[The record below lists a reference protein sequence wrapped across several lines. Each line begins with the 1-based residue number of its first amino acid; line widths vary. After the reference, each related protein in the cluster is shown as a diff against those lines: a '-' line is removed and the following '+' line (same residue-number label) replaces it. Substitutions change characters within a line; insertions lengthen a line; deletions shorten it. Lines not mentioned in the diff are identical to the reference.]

1 MRLTVLTSLSASL
14 LAFGVTA
21 CAAPTAASGTA
32 RTAFWLRP
40 PATAAELER
49 TLSAAQTAGFTDV
62 LLEGFYH
69 GRVAW
74 NSTQFPRKLSYD
86 AVQTAL
92 NVQARGGPRVN
103 VWIETLYWRPDA
115 SFGIP
120 VTPLWKDS
128 MATLSMDGRPSLS
141 LSKLGFVDPA
151 DADVQATLTAL
162 VREVA
167 TLYPGAGLHLDYLRY
182 PRETDFG
189 YHPAALAGFA
199 AQTGLD
205 ARTLKRQNEGGATS
219 EGWRLWTEY
228 RAGLITKLAGTL
240 TSTYRASGGRGLI
253 SAAVFYLHDPL
264 QHWEV
269 WPGLEAAM
277 PMLYTPY
284 PALTRLALLQ
294 FPQRQ
299 LVWPGLQVGAGYPSL
314 AAQVQTVRSSGYGN
328 AAVFG
333 WTPGVK

>member
-1 MRLTVLTSLSASL
+1 MRLTVLTSL
-14 LAFGVTA
+14 LALSFTA
-21 CAAPTAASGTA
+21 CAAPSVPSGTA

-49 TLSAAQTAGFTDV
+49 TLNAAGAAGFTDV

-74 NSTQFPRKLSYD
+74 NSTQFPRKLNYD
-86 AVQTAL
+86 AVKTAL
-92 NVQARGGPRVN
+92 NVQERGGPRVN

-128 MATLSMDGRPSLS
+128 MATLSLEGRPSLS
-141 LSKLGFVDPA
+141 FSKLGFVDPA
-151 DADVQATLTAL
+151 DAEVQATLTAL
-162 VREVA
+162 TREVA
-167 TLYPGAGLHLDYLRY
+167 TLYPSAGLHLDYLRY

-189 YHPAALAGFA
+189 YHPTALAGFA

-205 ARTLKRQNEGGATS
+205 ARTLKRQNEDGTAT
-219 EGWRLWTEY
+219 EGWRLWTDY

-240 TSTYRASGGRGLI
+240 SSTYRAAGGRGLI
-253 SAAVFYLHDPL
+253 SAAVFYTHDPL
-264 QHWEV
+264 QRWQA

-277 PMLYTPY
+277 PMVYLPYT
-284 PALTRLALLQ
+284 ALTRLALLQ

-299 LVWPGLQVGAGYPSL
+299 LVWPGLQVGAGSPTL
-314 AAQVQTVRSSGYGN
+314 AAQLQAVRASGYGN